1 MIFDKVGVG
10 TTTPGSNTF
19 QVGNGTS
26 IFSIDGTGGVGIG
39 TTSNEYKLNVIGDSF
54 IDGNTNITGV
64 FTAHQFVGDGS
75 GLTDLQNDS
84 LWSGVEV
91 GLGTGIYP
99 NNVLNVGLGTTVPSI
114 PS

>member
-1 MIFDKVGVG
+1 MTFDKVGVG

-26 IFSIDGTGGVGIG
+26 IFAIDGTGGVGIG

-64 FTAHQFVGDGS
+64 FTQLNLLVM
-75 GLTDLQNDS
+75 DL
-84 LWSGVEV
+84 V
-91 GLGTGIYP
+91 
-99 NNVLNVGLGTTVPSI
+99 
-114 PS
+114 